1 MSQEYE
7 ISQNARQI
15 MNQYVDNSLESNLN
29 HQAQQYIEQFYHSS
43 ATSGQVSKRNSH
55 ANKKKASKSKNQQKE
70 YEGTSK
76 LYIREDNMMGGASP

>member
-29 HQAQQYIEQFYHSS
+29 HQAQ
-43 ATSGQVSKRNSH
+43 
-55 ANKKKASKSKNQQKE
+55 
-70 YEGTSK
+70 
-76 LYIREDNMMGGASP
+76 